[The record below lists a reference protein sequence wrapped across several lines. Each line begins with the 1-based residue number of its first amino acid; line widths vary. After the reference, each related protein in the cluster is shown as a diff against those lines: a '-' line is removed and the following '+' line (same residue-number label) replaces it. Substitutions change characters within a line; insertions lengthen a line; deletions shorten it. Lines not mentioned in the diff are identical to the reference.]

1 MIRFILIAV
10 FAVTA
15 TQAQAQ
21 TAAPAKKGAPD
32 AAKVEKCKQLAR
44 QRGMSFS
51 GRDAVQTT
59 RPFVQACV
67 QGKVS

>member
-1 MIRFILIAV
+1 MIRLILITA
-10 FAVTA
+10 FAVAA

-21 TAAPAKKGAPD
+21 TAAPAKKAPD
-32 AAKVEKCKQLAR
+32 AAKIEKCKQLAR

-51 GRDAVQTT
+51 GRDAAETT
-59 RPFVQACV
+59 RPFVIACA

>member
-1 MIRFILIAV
+1 MIRLILITA
-10 FAVTA
+10 FAVAT

-32 AAKVEKCKQLAR
+32 AAKIEKCKQIAR

-51 GRDAVQTT
+51 GRDAVDTT
-59 RPFVQACV
+59 RPFVIACA

>member
-1 MIRFILIAV
+1 MIRLILITA
-10 FAVTA
+10 FAVAT

-51 GRDAVQTT
+51 GRDGAETT
-59 RPFVQACV
+59 RPFIQACV

>member
-1 MIRFILIAV
+1 MIRLIFITA
-10 FAVTA
+10 FAVAA

-51 GRDAVQTT
+51 GRDAVDVT
-59 RPFVQACV
+59 RPFVTACV

>member
-1 MIRFILIAV
+1 MIRSILIAV
-10 FAVTA
+10 IAVAA

-21 TAAPAKKGAPD
+21 TAAPAKGAPD
-32 AAKVEKCKQLAR
+32 ANKVEKCKQLAR
-44 QRGMSFS
+44 QRGISFS
-51 GRDAVQTT
+51 GRDGAETT

>member
-1 MIRFILIAV
+1 MIRLILITA
-10 FAVTA
+10 FAVAA

-21 TAAPAKKGAPD
+21 TAAPKGAPD

-51 GRDAVQTT
+51 GRDGAETT

>member
-1 MIRFILIAV
+1 MIRSILIAV
-10 FAVTA
+10 IAVAA

-21 TAAPAKKGAPD
+21 TPAPAKKGAPD
-32 AAKVEKCKQLAR
+32 AAKVEKCKELAR

-51 GRDAVQTT
+51 GRDAVDTT
-59 RPFVQACV
+59 RPFVRACV

>member
-1 MIRFILIAV
+1 MIRLILITA
-10 FAVTA
+10 FAVAT

-51 GRDAVQTT
+51 GRDGAETT
-59 RPFVQACV
+59 RPFIQACE
-67 QGKVS
+67 GKVS

>member
-1 MIRFILIAV
+1 MIRLILITA
-10 FAVTA
+10 FAVAT

-51 GRDAVQTT
+51 GRVGAETT
-59 RPFVQACV
+59 RPFIQACV

>member
-1 MIRFILIAV
+1 MIRLILITA
-10 FAVTA
+10 FAGAA

-21 TAAPAKKGAPD
+21 TAAPAKGAPD

-59 RPFVQACV
+59 RPFVTACV